1 MTTPAPEKS
10 VRRRRRRTASPDRPR
25 PRLRMGLT
33 AWAVSWL
40 VPTALT
46 GAVLLGLSFV
56 PGLDDDGFLTP
67 LIPLIGGAAVVIGI
81 PGTLLVTRLYRH
93 HLSPVVHVLGY
104 VLVGLLYG
112 PVVLLAGTGGLMPM
126 LIPMIGFPA
135 GVLLGVGRWI
145 AQPLVRVEDPFAEAE
160 ASTRAPDAQ
169 PDDLH
174 HDDVQPEDAPTGDF
188 DDSRAA
194 DAAR

>member
-10 VRRRRRRTASPDRPR
+10 TRRRRSTRRTAAVGPR

-46 GAVLLGLSFV
+46 GALLLGLSFV
-56 PGLDDDGFLTP
+56 PGLDAEGYLTP
-67 LIPLIGGAAVVIGI
+67 LIPLIGGAAVVVGI
-81 PGTLLVTRLYRH
+81 PGTLLVTWWYRH

-112 PVVLLAGTGGLMPM
+112 PVMLVAGTGGLLPM
-126 LIPMIGFPA
+126 LIPIIGFPA

-145 AQPLVRVEDPFAEAE
+145 AQPLVRVEDPAAGTVDAAPGE
-160 ASTRAPDAQ
+160 APDEDE
-169 PDDLH
+169 PSTSDD
-174 HDDVQPEDAPTGDF
+174 P
-188 DDSRAA
+188 RAV